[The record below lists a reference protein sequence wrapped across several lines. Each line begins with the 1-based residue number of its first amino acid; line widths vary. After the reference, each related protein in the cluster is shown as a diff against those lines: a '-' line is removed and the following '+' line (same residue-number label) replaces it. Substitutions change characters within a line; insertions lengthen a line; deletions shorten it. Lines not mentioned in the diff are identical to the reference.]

1 MGLFTALAIASTPIR
16 ANTTEIVNQRGTK
29 VKFCAYRS
37 DDKSLIRP
45 RECWVLRKNQ
55 KVKWN
60 RGDARFDLDVRI
72 FEPGAFELP
81 ICLKQDIPYSYRIE
95 VAPRE
100 TKTCVVAYQR
110 AAVPEKNRAE
120 GEKILVNRAG
130 DDFWYPATI
139 LGKAEN
145 GYRVLLANG
154 LLVEAFAEHLLD
166 DDIVAES
173 RIFVNWKK
181 QGRWYRGSV
190 LSRKGDRL
198 VVKYD
203 DGWTEDADLANVR
216 LGSEDIM
223 KIQQPIDLINN

>member
-1 MGLFTALAIASTPIR
+1 MRGIAFFVMFSVLAIASTPIR
-16 ANTTEIVNQRGTK
+16 AQITEIVNQRGTK
-29 VKFCAYRS
+29 VKVCAYRS

-45 RECWVLRKNQ
+45 RECWVLGKNQ
-55 KVKWN
+55 KVRWN
-60 RGDARFDLDVRI
+60 RGEDRFDLDIRI

-81 ICLKQDIPYSYRIE
+81 ICFKQEIPHSYRIT

-100 TKTCVVAYQR
+100 TKACVVGYQR
-110 AAVPEKNRAE
+110 AAVPVKQRVQ

-139 LGKAEN
+139 LGVTEN

-154 LLVEAFAEHLLD
+154 FLVEASAEHLLD

-173 RIFVNWKK
+173 RVFVNWKK

-190 LSRKGDRL
+190 LSRKGI
-198 VVKYD
+198 
-203 DGWTEDADLANVR
+203 G
-216 LGSEDIM
+216 
-223 KIQQPIDLINN
+223 